1 MKLLFK
7 QRFFSWLDSYD
18 IYDEDGQTVYTVK
31 GQLSWGHKL
40 HIYDA
45 QGLHIG
51 TVKEEVFTFLPK
63 FAMYINDEYI
73 GQIKKELTFFRPS
86 FILDCNDWKITG
98 DYMQWDYK
106 IVDRYNNVIGDINK
120 KLFNFTDT
128 YVLDIVD
135 PYNALYVLMIV
146 LAIDAQKCSS
156 SNNNN

>member
-7 QRFFSWLDSYD
+7 QRLFSWLDSYD
-18 IYDEDGQTVYTVK
+18 IYDETGNVVYTVK

-51 TVKEEVFTFLPK
+51 TIKEEVLTFLPK
-63 FAMYINDEYI
+63 FAMYVGDQYI
-73 GQIKKELTFFRPS
+73 GQIKKEFTFFKPS
-86 FILDCNDWKITG
+86 FILDYKDWKITG
-98 DYMQWDYK
+98 DFWNWDYE
-106 IVDRYNNVIGDINK
+106 IVDRNSVVIGTISK
-120 KLFNFTDT
+120 EIFRVTDT

-135 PYNALYVLMIV
+135 SNNALYVLMIV

-156 SNNNN
+156 NNN